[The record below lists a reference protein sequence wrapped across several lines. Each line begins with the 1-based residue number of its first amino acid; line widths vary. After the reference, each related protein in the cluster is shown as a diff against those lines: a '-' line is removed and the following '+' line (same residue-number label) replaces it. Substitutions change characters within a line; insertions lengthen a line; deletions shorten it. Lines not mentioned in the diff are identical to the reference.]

1 MKTAQRKA
9 KGRSLVV
16 ETKAWL
22 HKMFPE
28 FADADIVVPTTSQPG
43 MDLKLSPA
51 IQEMFPYAI
60 ECKRTEGLAQ
70 DYKFMEQAEA
80 NAEKLTPIVI
90 MRSNRKK
97 PLVMMYQEDFEKL
110 VGL

>member
-28 FADADIVVPTTSQPG
+28 FADGDVIVPTTSQPG
-43 MDLKLSPA
+43 MDVKLSPA
-51 IQEMFPYAI
+51 LQAIFPYAI

-70 DYKFMEQAEA
+70 DYKFMEQAAA
-80 NAEKLTPIVI
+80 NAEGLTPVVI
-90 MRSNRKK
+90 MRSNHRKAM
-97 PLVMMYQEDFEKL
+97 VMMYLDDWEKL
-110 VGL
+110 IGT

>member
-22 HKMFPE
+22 HSVFPE
-28 FADADIVVPTTSQPG
+28 FQDGDIVVPTTSQPG

-51 IQEMFPYAI
+51 IAEIFPYAL
-60 ECKRTEGLAQ
+60 EMKRQEGYSNV
-70 DYKFMEQAEA
+70 YKAMEQAEA
-80 NAEKLTPIVI
+80 NAENLTPVVI
-90 MRSNRKK
+90 LRQNHKEA
-97 PLVMMYQEDFEKL
+97 LVVMKLEDWGKL
-110 VGL
+110 IGT